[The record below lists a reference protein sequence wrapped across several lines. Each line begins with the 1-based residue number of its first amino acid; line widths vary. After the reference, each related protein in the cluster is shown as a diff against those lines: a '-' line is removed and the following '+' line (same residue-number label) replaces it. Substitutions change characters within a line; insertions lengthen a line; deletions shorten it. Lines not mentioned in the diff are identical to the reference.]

1 MDVGRGQQWLLPTLY
16 THTCSNLERNL
27 EYKCAG
33 NYLLDLFNINK
44 GTTATSNETFSL
56 YLRKKLHLRYGSK
69 YSTMELV
76 IFVEDS
82 L

>member
-1 MDVGRGQQWLLPTLY
+1 MALLPTLY
-16 THTCSNLERNL
+16 TDTCSKLERNL

-33 NYLLDLFNINK
+33 NYLLDLFNINNK

-69 YSTMELV
+69 YSRMELV